1 MAPHPSTNFEIQKY
15 YHNKPNLAGLYLRND
30 LPKSLPKTM
39 KDNAYVINLNEYKS
53 IETHWI
59 ALYASGNNLT
69 YFGNKNIMNV
79 FRI

>member
-1 MAPHPSTNFEIQKY
+1 
-15 YHNKPNLAGLYLRND
+15 
-30 LPKSLPKTM
+30 M

-59 ALYASGNNLT
+59 ALYANGNNLT
-69 YFGNKNIMNV
+69 YFDSFGNKNMINV